1 MKYID
6 RKEPRYRTA
15 SAILHCSYLN
25 DYPKNADM
33 FVWGIP
39 RKYEKARDREIS
51 AIVTCYIYDGTKA
64 SIAAAR
70 KVDAMFRGSPFNFI
84 AKGFHCTMML
94 DKDQDEVVYKD
105 IRIKGLYIFLK
116 GVTDIYKKYGS
127 IYRAYSLSKSDSP
140 LQNVTYALNV
150 GDIFSDGSTLS
161 MTRKCMFLFMMC
173 HCFDDYKADSSR
185 LLAPV
190 YDCHIYYGRKLGL
203 IDNSSKYDKYVFNE
217 MTDNLKWF
225 SEQHPLTFW
234 VGFVAYVEA
243 DRKRDRIIKKF
254 ATMDI
259 KRHRFKKR

>member
-190 YDCHIYYGRKLGL
+190 YNCHIYYGRKLGL

>member
-161 MTRKCMFLFMMC
+161 MTRKRMFLFMMC

-190 YDCHIYYGRKLGL
+190 YDCHIYYARKLGL

>member
-1 MKYID
+1 
-6 RKEPRYRTA
+6 
-15 SAILHCSYLN
+15 
-25 DYPKNADM
+25 
-33 FVWGIP
+33 
-39 RKYEKARDREIS
+39 
-51 AIVTCYIYDGTKA
+51 
-64 SIAAAR
+64 
-70 KVDAMFRGSPFNFI
+70 
-84 AKGFHCTMML
+84 
-94 DKDQDEVVYKD
+94 
-105 IRIKGLYIFLK
+105 
-116 GVTDIYKKYGS
+116 
-127 IYRAYSLSKSDSP
+127 
-140 LQNVTYALNV
+140 
-150 GDIFSDGSTLS
+150 
-161 MTRKCMFLFMMC
+161 MFLFLMC

>member
-217 MTDNLKWF
+217 MTDSLKWF

>member
-116 GVTDIYKKYGS
+116 GVTEIYKKYGS

>member
-94 DKDQDEVVYKD
+94 DKDQDEVAYKD
-105 IRIKGLYIFLK
+105 IRIKDLYIFLK
-116 GVTDIYKKYGS
+116 GVTCIYKKYGS

>member
-140 LQNVTYALNV
+140 LQNVTYALNL

>member
-94 DKDQDEVVYKD
+94 DKDQDEVVYKE
-105 IRIKGLYIFLK
+105 IRTKDLYIFLK
-116 GVTDIYKKYGS
+116 GVTYIYKKYGS
-127 IYRAYSLSKSDSP
+127 IYKAYSLSKSDSP
-140 LQNVTYALNV
+140 LQNITYALNV

-190 YDCHIYYGRKLGL
+190 YDCHIYYARKLGL

-243 DRKRDRIIKKF
+243 DRKRDRILKKF

>member
-64 SIAAAR
+64 SISAAR

-173 HCFDDYKADSSR
+173 HCFDDYKADSSK

-190 YDCHIYYGRKLGL
+190 YECHIYYGRKLGL

>member
-39 RKYEKARDREIS
+39 RKYEKARDREIN

-116 GVTDIYKKYGS
+116 GVTEIYKKYGS